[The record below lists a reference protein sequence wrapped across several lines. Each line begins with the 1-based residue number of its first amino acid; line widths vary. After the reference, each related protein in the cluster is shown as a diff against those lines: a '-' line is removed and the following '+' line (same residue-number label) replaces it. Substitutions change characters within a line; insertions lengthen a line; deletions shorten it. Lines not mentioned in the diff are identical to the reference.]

1 MTNSYALRGQDW
13 KQLKCYKQSSLTL
26 QEVLIYTHLGYYYS
40 TWHNS
45 RSKGGIYH
53 SS

>member
-1 MTNSYALRGQDW
+1 MTNSSALEGQDW

-26 QEVLIYTHLGYYYS
+26 QEVLIYTRLGYYYS

-45 RSKGGIYH
+45 RSKGGGGHIP
-53 SS
+53 